1 MPVISMFYGIIIQ
14 MFFFDNK
21 EHHAPHIHVRYNE
34 HKAVFII
41 STGDLL
47 AGDLPRKQRRLVE
60 AWIELHRDEL
70 IADWS
75 LAVEGNLPYKI
86 EPLK

>member
-21 EHHAPHIHVRYNE
+21 EHNKPHIHVRYNE
-34 HKAVFII
+34 YRAVFTID
-41 STGDLL
+41 TGDVL
-47 AGDLPRKQRRLVE
+47 AGELPQKQRRLVE

-70 IADWS
+70 VADWS
-75 LAVEGNLPYKI
+75 LAVEGNKPYKI